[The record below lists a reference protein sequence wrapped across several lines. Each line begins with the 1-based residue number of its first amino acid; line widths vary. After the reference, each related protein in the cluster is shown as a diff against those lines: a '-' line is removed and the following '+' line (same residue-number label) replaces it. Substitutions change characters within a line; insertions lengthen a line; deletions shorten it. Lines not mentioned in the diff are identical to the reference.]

1 LSDDSLRANAIVAGN
16 MALRYARGL
25 AEAESLLSYL
35 IANVASA
42 TERRALQSLWW
53 TFNVSR
59 GKPRRALAGVSD
71 PPDREFRAGMI
82 LDALYADADMER
94 VAQLAERV
102 PRRYRRPTAG
112 TSWEHVVEAYAAA
125 QYDLVRGDPAAAQQL
140 VQAWRGVRRARDT
153 VEVLRLASHLS
164 LLLDAQLG
172 ARHHRSDALARLEEL
187 DSVLLTGPTYGGW
200 LTNAGTF
207 GGFEPVANLI
217 AARLWHERGETARAL
232 ATVRRRVVGVDPR
245 AIYVSQVR
253 DEARYAA
260 LVGDRDGAIRAYQH
274 YLALRTDP
282 EPAVRAKVNE
292 VWTELYALQSE
303 ATDR

>member
-1 LSDDSLRANAIVAGN
+1 
-16 MALRYARGL
+16 M
-25 AEAESLLSYL
+25 
-35 IANVASA
+35 
-42 TERRALQSLWW
+42 
-53 TFNVSR
+53 SR
-59 GKPRRALAGVSD
+59 GKPRQALAGMSD

-82 LDALYADADMER
+82 LDAIYADGDMEHAAR
-94 VAQLAERV
+94 LAERV
-102 PRRYRRPTAG
+102 PRRYPRPTAG
-112 TSWEHVVEAYAAA
+112 TPWEHVVEEYAGA
-125 QYDLVRGDPAAAQQL
+125 QYDLVRGDPAAAQRL
-140 VQAWRGVRRARDT
+140 VQAWRGVRRPGDT
-153 VEVLRLASHLS
+153 AQVVRLASHLR

-172 ARHHRSDALARLEEL
+172 ALHRRPDALARLEEL

-245 AIYVSQVR
+245 AVYVSQIR

-260 LVGDRDGAIRAYQH
+260 LVGDRDGAIRAYHH

-282 EPAVRAKVNE
+282 EPAVRPKVNE
-292 VWTELYALQSE
+292 VSAELYALQSE